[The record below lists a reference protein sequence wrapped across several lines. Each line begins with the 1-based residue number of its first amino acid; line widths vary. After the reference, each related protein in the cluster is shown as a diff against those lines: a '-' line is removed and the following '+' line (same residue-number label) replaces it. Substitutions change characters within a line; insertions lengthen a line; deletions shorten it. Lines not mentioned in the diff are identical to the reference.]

1 MENTENSQK
10 HSPHPGDRRSREGND
25 FLRRVLIVFGAGVVF
40 LLLMALIWF
49 ASGTLLLVFSSI
61 LVAILLHDACSA
73 IERWIALPRGVVLAI
88 VLLLA
93 IALFAL
99 AGWLLAPQVADQI
112 NQLTVQLPDAWQRLL
127 EFLYRD
133 PVLQRVLNN
142 LPQPEEILKAPVSIL
157 TQAGNVFSGV
167 FGGLAS
173 FVVVLFLSIY
183 LSVQPQLYIGGVI
196 KLLPPKRR
204 QRGRAVLHE
213 IGVTLSLWLRGKLL
227 SMAIIGIMTAIGLG
241 LLGVPLALLIGIIT
255 GLLDFIPYVGPV
267 LGAIPALLMA
277 FSNGPML
284 ALYVLILYLLLQSFE
299 GYVLLP
305 LVERKTVSL
314 PPALTITVQLVM
326 GLAFGLPGVALASP
340 FTAMVMVLI
349 EMLYVQEVLE
359 EPVELPAKQE

>member
-1 MENTENSQK
+1 MSNTENSQK
-10 HSPHPGDRRSREGND
+10 PSSDAGGRASPEKNE
-25 FLRRVLIVFGAGVVF
+25 FLRRVLIVFGASVVF

-73 IERWIALPRGVVLAI
+73 IERWVPLPRSVVLAI

-93 IALFAL
+93 IALFVSV
-99 AGWLLAPQVADQI
+99 GWLLAPQVADQI
-112 NQLTVQLPDAWQRLL
+112 SQLSVQLPDAWQRLL
-127 EFLYRD
+127 EFLYRN
-133 PVLQRVLNN
+133 PVLQRVLEN
-142 LPQPEEILKAPVSIL
+142 LPRPEDILKAPVQIL

-167 FGGLAS
+167 FGGLVS
-173 FVVVLFLSIY
+173 SIVVLFLSIY
-183 LSVQPQLYIGGVI
+183 LTVQPQVYIGGAI
-196 KLLPPKRR
+196 RLLPPDRR
-204 QRGRAVLHE
+204 QRGRAVLNE
-213 IGVTLSLWLRGKLL
+213 IGTTLSLWLRGKLL
-227 SMAIIGIMTAIGLG
+227 AMAIIGILTAIGLG
-241 LLGVPLALLIGIIT
+241 LLGVPLALLIGIIS
-255 GLLDFIPYVGPV
+255 GLLDFIPYLGPV
-267 LGAIPALLMA
+267 LSAVPALLMA

-340 FTAMVMVLI
+340 FTAMAMVLI
-349 EMLYVQEVLE
+349 EMLYVQDVLE
-359 EPVELPAKQE
+359 EPVKLPAKEK